1 MCVVWSFTAP
11 QRRNREIQRGREVLD
26 ALSCSDKVSN
36 ITISPSSPKNC
47 YKPISKIAPIYL
59 AKTVSSSRR
68 QSKLLGWIMSVSF
81 GGVYQRGSI
90 THGPKSEIGRQQ
102 HLSLST
108 AGSWCA
114 ATAQDT
120 RWCPVTLR
128 HGNTGS
134 CKTPGHVDT
143 GTWVVTP
150 PRRRKNWLWQSGADS
165 FH

>member
-1 MCVVWSFTAP
+1 MHSAAVIKSVIS
-11 QRRNREIQRGREVLD
+11 
-26 ALSCSDKVSN
+26 LSR
-36 ITISPSSPKNC
+36 PPL
-47 YKPISKIAPIYL
+47 PRIAINLFRKLHPYIL

-68 QSKLLGWIMSVSF
+68 QCKLLGWIMSVSF

-102 HLSLST
+102 HLFLST

-134 CKTPGHVDT
+134 CKTPGRVDT
-143 GTWVVTP
+143 GTRCEATKETQKQPVTV
-150 PRRRKNWLWQSGADS
+150 RGWFFS
-165 FH
+165 FISLICCFVNKM